1 MTGAQNL
8 ESTMQDL
15 SNKVTAYLAQMG
27 LNTQPSEDGLFWFK
41 YGSTVV
47 MVRLFENEGH
57 TFVRFLATL
66 LTDVSFSP
74 ALVDRVLELN
84 IEVLFGTFLVFKE
97 DRTLAFSV
105 TLLGDKLDFEEF
117 EMALNYV
124 ARVSDDYDDP
134 LQTLAGGKRAE
145 DLLREEGA

>member
-1 MTGAQNL
+1 MTTPMGGLAVKV
-8 ESTMQDL
+8 SSYL
-15 SNKVTAYLAQMG
+15 SDMG
-27 LNTQPSEDGLFWFK
+27 LDPQPSDDGLFWFK

-47 MVRLFENEGH
+47 MLRLFEHQGH

-66 LTDVSFSP
+66 LTDVDFTP

-84 IEVLFGTFLVFKE
+84 IEVLFGTFLIFKE
-97 DRTLAFSV
+97 DRTLAFAV

-117 EMALNYV
+117 ETALNYV
-124 ARVSDDYDDP
+124 ARISDDYDDP
-134 LQTLAGGKRAE
+134 LQALVGGKRAE

>member
-1 MTGAQNL
+1 MSTSMGALTQTV
-8 ESTMQDL
+8 SR
-15 SNKVTAYLAQMG
+15 YLDKMG
-27 LNTQPSEDGLFWFK
+27 LNPEPSEDGLFWFK

-47 MVRLFENEGH
+47 MVRLFEHEGH

-66 LTDVSFSP
+66 LSEVNFTP

-97 DRTLAFSV
+97 DRTLAFAV

-117 EMALNYV
+117 ESALSYV

-134 LQTLAGGKRAE
+134 LQELAGGKRAE
-145 DLLREEGA
+145 DILREGGA

>member
-1 MTGAQNL
+1 MRELA
-8 ESTMQDL
+8 D
-15 SNKVTAYLAQMG
+15 KVTAYLKDMG

-74 ALVDRVLELN
+74 ELLDQVLELN

-134 LQTLAGGKRAE
+134 LQAVAGGKRAE
-145 DLLREEGA
+145 DILREEGI